1 MSNNF
6 FALIAR
12 MKYIERWA
20 LMRNTS
26 KENIAEH
33 SFFVSLLAH
42 ALACIKRDIFGEECS
57 PDKAASLALLHDAS
71 EIFTG
76 DMPTPI
82 KYYNPEMRKIY
93 GEIEKTANER
103 LINSLPEV
111 LSSSYR
117 EMIEVPE
124 EYKAIIKAADK
135 LSALIK
141 CIEEKNSG
149 NAEFAMAEES
159 TLLSLK
165 EMNLKEVDYFIENFI
180 PAFSLTLDELEK

>member
-1 MSNNF
+1 MNNNF
-6 FALIAR
+6 FALLAR

-20 LMRNTS
+20 LMRNTT

-33 SFFVSLLAH
+33 SFFVSVLAH
-42 ALACIKRDIFGEECS
+42 ALACIKRDIFGEDLS
-57 PDKAASLALLHDAS
+57 PEKASSLALLHDAG

-103 LINSLPEV
+103 LINALPEA
-111 LSSSYR
+111 LTSSYR
-117 EMIEVPE
+117 EMIDIPE
-124 EYKAIIKAADK
+124 EYKGIIKAADK

-141 CIEEKNSG
+141 CIEERNSG
-149 NAEFAMAEES
+149 NAEFARAEES
-159 TLLSLK
+159 TLASLK
-165 EMNLKEVDYFIENFI
+165 AMNLKEVDYFIENFI

>member
-1 MSNNF
+1 MNNNF

-33 SFFVSLLAH
+33 SFFVSILAH
-42 ALACIKRDIFGEECS
+42 ALASIKRDVFGEDCS
-57 PDKAASLALLHDAS
+57 PEKAASFALLHDAS

-82 KYYNPEMRKIY
+82 KYYNPEMRAVF

-103 LINSLPEV
+103 LINALPES
-111 LSSSYR
+111 LSAAYR
-117 EMIEVPE
+117 DMIEIPE
-124 EYKAIIKAADK
+124 DYKSIVKAADK

-149 NAEFAMAEES
+149 NTEFARAEDS
-159 TLLSLK
+159 TLASLK
-165 EMNLKEVDYFIENFI
+165 NLNLPEVDYFIENFI

>member
-20 LMRNTS
+20 LMRNTN

-33 SFFVSLLAH
+33 SFFVSVLAH
-42 ALACIKRDIFGEECS
+42 ALASIKRDVFGEEIS
-57 PDKAASLALLHDAS
+57 PEKAASFALLHDAS

-82 KYYNPEMRKIY
+82 KYYNPEMRSVF

-103 LINSLPEV
+103 LINALPEA
-111 LSSSYR
+111 LTSSYR
-117 EMIEVPE
+117 EMIEIPE
-124 EYKAIIKAADK
+124 EYAPVVKAADK

-141 CIEEKNSG
+141 CIEERNSG
-149 NAEFAMAEES
+149 NSEFARAEES
-159 TLLSLK
+159 TLASLRAMK
-165 EMNLKEVDYFIENFI
+165 LPEVDYFIENFI
-180 PAFSLTLDELEK
+180 PAFDLTLDELEK

>member
-1 MSNNF
+1 MNNNF
-6 FALIAR
+6 FALLAR

-20 LMRNTS
+20 LMRNTT
-26 KENIAEH
+26 KENIVEH
-33 SFFVSLLAH
+33 SFFVSVLAH
-42 ALACIKRDIFGEECS
+42 ALACIKRDIFGGDLS
-57 PDKAASLALLHDAS
+57 PEKASSLALLHDAS

-103 LINSLPEV
+103 LINALPEA
-111 LSSSYR
+111 LTSSYR
-117 EMIEVPE
+117 EMIDIPE
-124 EYKAIIKAADK
+124 EYKGIIKAADK

-149 NAEFAMAEES
+149 NVEFKSAEES
-159 TLLSLK
+159 TLNSLK
-165 EMNLKEVDYFIENFI
+165 AMNLKEVDYFIENFI

>member
-42 ALACIKRDIFGEECS
+42 ALACIKRDIFFDDCS
-57 PDKAASLALLHDAS
+57 PEKAASLALLHDAS

-82 KYYNPEMRKIY
+82 KYYNPEMRAIY

-103 LINSLPEV
+103 LINALPEA
-111 LSSSYR
+111 LTSSYR
-117 EMIEVPE
+117 EMINVPE
-124 EYKAIIKAADK
+124 EYRTIIKAADK

-149 NAEFAMAEES
+149 NAEFARAEES
-159 TLLSLK
+159 TLSSLK
-165 EMNLKEVDYFIENFI
+165 AMNLKEVDYFIENFI
-180 PAFSLTLDELEK
+180 PAFSLTLDELNK

>member
-6 FALIAR
+6 FALLAR

-20 LMRNTS
+20 LMRNTT

-33 SFFVSLLAH
+33 SFFVSVLAH
-42 ALACIKRDIFGEECS
+42 ALACIKRDILGEDCS
-57 PDKAASLALLHDAS
+57 PEKASSYALLHDAS

-82 KYYNPEMRKIY
+82 KYYNPQMRSIY
-93 GEIEKTANER
+93 GEIERTANER
-103 LINSLPEV
+103 LINALPES
-111 LSSSYR
+111 LTASYR
-117 EMIEVPE
+117 EMIDIPE
-124 EYKAIIKAADK
+124 DYKALVKAADK

-149 NAEFAMAEES
+149 NAEFASAEES
-159 TLLSLK
+159 TLASLRAMK
-165 EMNLKEVDYFIENFI
+165 LPEVDYFIKNFI
-180 PAFSLTLDELEK
+180 PAFSLTLDELEQ

>member
-42 ALACIKRDIFGEECS
+42 ALACIKRDVFGEECS

-71 EIFTG
+71 EILTG

-82 KYYNPEMRKIY
+82 KYYNPEIRRIY

-103 LINSLPEV
+103 LINALPDT
-111 LSSSYR
+111 LAPAYR
-117 EMIEVPE
+117 EMLNVPE
-124 EYKAIIKAADK
+124 EYVPIIKAADK

-149 NAEFAMAEES
+149 NAEFARAEES
-159 TLLSLK
+159 TLASLK
-165 EMNLKEVDYFIENFI
+165 AMNLKEADYFIEHFI
-180 PAFSLTLDELEK
+180 PAFRLTLDELGE